1 MSSSAA
7 ADRGGRSPLAREEI
21 ERRAAEA
28 LERAGPW
35 IWEEG
40 SLPIPVEEIADSC
53 FGLRVRDVPPERLAA
68 SPGAPPLEE
77 GETLSGL
84 LLAGRGEIW
93 VNAEEAHEWPGRR
106 RFTICHEL
114 GHWQLHRTGQQS
126 LFCRTAAVAPEET
139 APEPAT
145 TRPPRPITEEEADAF
160 AAELLMPAN
169 LVREHRPRD
178 GDEDEACRLLC
189 NLFGASEKAI
199 RRRLEDVTPPP
210 A

>member
-1 MSSSAA
+1 MSSSSAA
-7 ADRGGRSPLAREEI
+7 DRSARSPLAREEI

-28 LERAGPW
+28 LERAPGW
-35 IWEEG
+35 LWDRE
-40 SLPIPVEEIADSC
+40 LPIPVEEIAESC
-53 FGLRVRDVPPERLAA
+53 FGLLVRDVPPEELAA
-68 SPGAPPLEE
+68 LPRAPTLDE

-84 LLAGRGEIW
+84 LLASRSEIW
-93 VNAEEAHEWPGRR
+93 VNAEEAREWPGRR

-114 GHWQLHRTGQQS
+114 GHWQLHRTGQQA
-126 LFCRTAAVAPEET
+126 LFCRSTTVAPEDT

-160 AAELLMPAN
+160 AAELLMPAH
-169 LVREHRPRD
+169 LVRAHRPRD
-178 GDEDEACRLLC
+178 RDEDEACRLMC
-189 NLFGASEKAI
+189 HLFGASEKAI